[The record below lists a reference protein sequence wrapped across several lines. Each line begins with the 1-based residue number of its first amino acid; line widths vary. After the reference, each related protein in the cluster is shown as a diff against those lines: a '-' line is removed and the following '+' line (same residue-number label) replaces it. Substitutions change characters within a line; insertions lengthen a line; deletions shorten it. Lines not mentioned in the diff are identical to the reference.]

1 MSQGFDAGV
10 EPGGLYSSHEI
21 KLLIGYLLIGAGEP
35 MPRGDVL
42 DVICG
47 GGMANFFNTSAAI
60 DELIQLDNLIEQD
73 DGTLLLTETGSQAAS
88 LLADRLPYTL
98 RERSVAAALRLLSR
112 RRHERD
118 NDVTIVP
125 AEGTNGFV
133 VTCTVGKEQP
143 PLLSF
148 SLLVADEYQADMV
161 RENFL
166 RDPLL
171 LYQSTLS
178 VLTGG
183 VQSATA
189 DRLVL
194 ELG

>member
-1 MSQGFDAGV
+1 MNDTFDAGV
-10 EPGGLYSSHEI
+10 EPGGLRSAHEI
-21 KLLIGYLLIGAGEP
+21 KILICYLLIGAGEP

-47 GGMANFFNTSAAI
+47 GGMANFFETSAAV
-60 DELIQLDNLIEQD
+60 DELIEAGNLAEHD
-73 DGTLLLTETGSQAAS
+73 DGTLAVTDTGRQAAGT
-88 LLADRLPYTL
+88 LADMLPYTL

-112 RRHERD
+112 RRHERE
-118 NDVTIVP
+118 NRVEIVP
-125 AEGTNGFV
+125 AEGAAGYV

-148 SLLVADEYQADMV
+148 SLLVADEYQAQLV
-161 RENFL
+161 RDSFL

-171 LYQSTLS
+171 LYQSTLA

-183 VQSATA
+183 VQSATT
-189 DRLVL
+189 DRLVIA
-194 ELG
+194 LG

>member
-1 MSQGFDAGV
+1 MNSAFDAGV
-10 EPGGLYSSHEI
+10 EPGGLHTAHEI
-21 KLLIGYLLIGAGEP
+21 KLLIGYLLSGVGQP
-35 MPRGDVL
+35 MPRSDVL

-47 GGMANFFNTSAAI
+47 GGMANFFDTSAAL
-60 DELIQLDNLIEQD
+60 DEMVEQGNLTEQD
-73 DGTLLLTETGSQAAS
+73 DGTLLLTSMGSSATET
-88 LLADRLPYTL
+88 LADRLPYTL

-112 RRHERD
+112 RRNEQD
-118 NDVTIVP
+118 NRVTVTP
-125 AEGTNGFV
+125 ADNGFV
-133 VTCTVGKEQP
+133 VTCTVGTQQP

-148 SLLVADEYQADMV
+148 SLLVADEYQAELV

-171 LYQSTLS
+171 LYQSTIG

-189 DRLVL
+189 ERVVI

>member
-1 MSQGFDAGV
+1 
-10 EPGGLYSSHEI
+10 
-21 KLLIGYLLIGAGEP
+21 
-35 MPRGDVL
+35 MPRSDVL

-47 GGMANFFNTSAAI
+47 GGMANFFDTSAAL
-60 DELIQLDNLIEQD
+60 DEMVEQGNLTEQD
-73 DGTLLLTETGSQAAS
+73 DGTLLLTSMGSSATET
-88 LLADRLPYTL
+88 LADRLPYTL

-112 RRHERD
+112 RRNEQD
-118 NDVTIVP
+118 NRVTVTP
-125 AEGTNGFV
+125 ADNGFV
-133 VTCTVGKEQP
+133 VTCTVGTQQP

-148 SLLVADEYQADMV
+148 SLLVADEYQAELV

-166 RDPLL
+166 SDPLL
-171 LYQSTLS
+171 LYQSTIG

-189 DRLVL
+189 ERVVI